1 MSFTK
6 YLITILGPDTKHGVK
21 MSYLEGN
28 EDAIVAAGRIQGF
41 SVQPQTVWYGPDGS
55 PAGVVHQEKNVSYL
69 IFANAGDLISHFQP
83 SNPLFNGYNLPGHR
97 NDILTGSGS
106 VAGSTVWP
114 SATIEVWKSFIKTAM
129 TMPSQ
134 LTPS

>member
-6 YLITILGPDTKHGVK
+6 YLITILGPDPTTFLSELAFNSTKHGVK

-28 EDAIVAAGRIQGF
+28 EDAIVAAGSVMITVQNTTFGGIQGF

-69 IFANAGDLISHFQP
+69 IFANTGHLISHFQP
-83 SNPLFNGYNLPGHR
+83 SNG
-97 NDILTGSGS
+97 
-106 VAGSTVWP
+106 W
-114 SATIEVWKSFIKTAM
+114 E
-129 TMPSQ
+129 
-134 LTPS
+134 